1 MNKKNYISELVT
13 MNEYATWLSGKK
25 VMLVAPTGLG
35 KTRFVLSKFLPFCIS
50 QRRKVAILCNRRLLR
65 EQYLYDLAE
74 TYTRYYIMNEQ
85 VQLFTY
91 QTLAECIK
99 QGKKLEK
106 VLDDYDVIVC
116 DESHFFYADSDFNVY
131 GTFVLLQT
139 LIRICIHKCM
149 LFITATADEVIPLLD
164 RTLEQCGKTY
174 GISEEFC
181 SMKVIDYSYL
191 SDYSRFR
198 CFFVEDVQSLCR
210 RIGES
215 PMKSII
221 FIDDKTKAESLRRNL
236 MDMSEIKGKDIFI
249 LNAEVLDECSN
260 NEVIQQL
267 VVCHR
272 ILPKVLITTSVLDN
286 GVSVHDADVENVVI
300 ATDSMLSFIQML
312 GRIRSESSVQCNL
325 YLYPRD
331 EKYYARRIEQTKGKM
346 QKIAMLEQSIQLR
359 KSDLVMQLWDEV
371 DTFYRNMA
379 VLVEEAEIYYSCDV
393 MPVRILCGDFVLAVN
408 EFAKEKIGNMA
419 LAYRRFFKAAMHHQ
433 VEVAKAQI
441 AWIGKTPDELVVLQS
456 TYREERIQE
465 LKRRLLAIQN
475 VSNEE
480 LQEIKSKLAR
490 DFREDLIGDI
500 VTKNQSFSKGKFVEI
515 CECYD
520 LKLIENKDLNGKK
533 RYTVIEKED
542 I

>member
-1 MNKKNYISELVT
+1 MTI
-13 MNEYATWLSGKK
+13 NEYATWLSGKK

-35 KTRFVLSKFLPFCIS
+35 KTKFVLSKFLPFCVS

-74 TYTRYYIMNEQ
+74 MYTRYYIMNEQ

-106 VLDDYDVIVC
+106 VLEDFDVIVC
-116 DESHFFYADSDFNVY
+116 DEAHFFYADADFNVY
-131 GTFVLLQT
+131 GTFVLLQV
-139 LIRICIHKCM
+139 LIKICIHKCM

-164 RTLEQCGKTY
+164 CTLEQCGKTY

-215 PMKSII
+215 PKKTIV
-221 FIDDKTKAESLRRNL
+221 FIDDKTKAEELKRKLLDIS
-236 MDMSEIKGKDIFI
+236 DIKEKAIFT
-249 LNAEVLDECSN
+249 LNADVLDECSN
-260 NEVIQQL
+260 SKEVQQL
-267 VVCHR
+267 VVGHR

-286 GVSVHDADVENVVI
+286 GVSVHDTDVGNVVI
-300 ATDSMLSFIQML
+300 ATDSKLSFIQML

-346 QKIAMLEQSIQLR
+346 QKIATLEQSIQLR

-379 VLVEEAEIYYSCDV
+379 VLVEEAEIYYRCDT
-393 MPVRILCGDFVLAVN
+393 MPVRILCGDFALAVN
-408 EFAKEKIGNMA
+408 EFAKEKTGNMT

-441 AWIGKTPDELVVLQS
+441 AWIGKTPDDLIVLKS

-465 LKRRLLAIQN
+465 LKQRLLAIKN
-475 VSNEE
+475 VSKEE

-500 VTKNQSFSKGKFVEI
+500 VTKNLSFSKEKLIEI
-515 CECYD
+515 CKRYN
-520 LKLIENKDLNGKK
+520 LKLIEDKASDGKK
-533 RYTVIEKED
+533 IYTVVEKED

>member
-1 MNKKNYISELVT
+1 
-13 MNEYATWLSGKK
+13 
-25 VMLVAPTGLG
+25 
-35 KTRFVLSKFLPFCIS
+35 
-50 QRRKVAILCNRRLLR
+50 
-65 EQYLYDLAE
+65 
-74 TYTRYYIMNEQ
+74 
-85 VQLFTY
+85 
-91 QTLAECIK
+91 
-99 QGKKLEK
+99 
-106 VLDDYDVIVC
+106 
-116 DESHFFYADSDFNVY
+116 
-131 GTFVLLQT
+131 
-139 LIRICIHKCM
+139 
-149 LFITATADEVIPLLD
+149 
-164 RTLEQCGKTY
+164 
-174 GISEEFC
+174 
-181 SMKVIDYSYL
+181 
-191 SDYSRFR
+191 
-198 CFFVEDVQSLCR
+198 
-210 RIGES
+210 
-215 PMKSII
+215 
-221 FIDDKTKAESLRRNL
+221 

>member
-1 MNKKNYISELVT
+1 MNKKIYISNLVT

-35 KTRFVLSKFLPFCIS
+35 KTTFVLSEFLPFCVA

-74 TYTRYYIMNEQ
+74 MYTRYYIMNEQ

-91 QTLAECIK
+91 QTLAEYIMK
-99 QGKKLEK
+99 GQNLGK
-106 VLDDYDVIVC
+106 VLEDFDVIVC
-116 DESHFFYADSDFNVY
+116 DEAHYFYADADFNVY
-131 GTFVLLQT
+131 GTFILLQV
-139 LIRICIHKCM
+139 LIKICIHKSI
-149 LFITATADEVIPLLD
+149 LFITATADEVIPLLG

-215 PMKSII
+215 SKKTIV
-221 FIDDKTKAESLRRNL
+221 FIDDKTKAESLRQDL
-236 MDMSEIKGKDIFI
+236 MDMSGIKGKDIFV

-312 GRIRSESSVQCNL
+312 GRIRSESSVQCDL

-346 QKIAMLEQSIQLR
+346 QKIATLEQSIQLR
-359 KSDLVMQLWDEV
+359 KSDLVMQLWD
-371 DTFYRNMA
+371 DKDAFYRNMA
-379 VLVEEAEIYYSCDV
+379 VLVEEAEIYYRCDT

-408 EFAKEKIGNMA
+408 EFAKEKTGNMT
-419 LAYRRFFKAAMHHQ
+419 LAYRRFFKAAMHRK

-441 AWIGKTPDELVVLQS
+441 AWIGKTPEDLIVLKS
-456 TYREERIQE
+456 TYREERVQE
-465 LKRRLLAIQN
+465 LQQRLLAIKN
-475 VSNEE
+475 VSNDE
-480 LQEIKSKLAR
+480 LQVIKAEIAK

-500 VTKNQSFSKGKFVEI
+500 VTKNQSFSKE
-515 CECYD
+515 
-520 LKLIENKDLNGKK
+520 KLIEICKRYNMKLIEDKDLDGKK
-533 RYTVIEKED
+533 IYTVVDEED

>member
-1 MNKKNYISELVT
+1 MNQKIYISQLVT
-13 MNEYATWLSGKK
+13 INEYATWLSGKK

-35 KTRFVLSKFLPFCIS
+35 KTKFVLSKFLPFCVS

-74 TYTRYYIMNEQ
+74 MYTRYYIMNEQ

-91 QTLAECIK
+91 QTLAEYIMK
-99 QGKKLEK
+99 GQNLGK
-106 VLDDYDVIVC
+106 VLEEFDVIVC
-116 DESHFFYADSDFNVY
+116 DEAHFFYADADFNVY
-131 GTFVLLQT
+131 GTFVLLQV
-139 LIRICIHKCM
+139 LIKICIHKCV
-149 LFITATADEVIPLLD
+149 LFISATADEVIPLLD
-164 RTLEQCGKTY
+164 RTLELCGKTY

-215 PMKSII
+215 PKKTIV
-221 FIDDKTKAESLRRNL
+221 FIDDKTKAEELKRKLLDIS
-236 MDMSEIKGKDIFI
+236 DIKEKAIFT
-249 LNAEVLDECSN
+249 LNADVLDECSN
-260 NEVIQQL
+260 SKEVQQL
-267 VVCHR
+267 VVGHR

-286 GVSVHDADVENVVI
+286 GVSVHDTDVGNVVI
-300 ATDSMLSFIQML
+300 ATDSKLSFIQML
-312 GRIRSESSVQCNL
+312 GRIRSESSAECNL

-346 QKIAMLEQSIQLR
+346 QKIATLEQSIQLR

-379 VLVEEAEIYYSCDV
+379 VLVEEAEIYYRCDT
-393 MPVRILCGDFVLAVN
+393 MPVRILCGDFALAVN
-408 EFAKEKIGNMA
+408 EFAKEKTGNMT

-441 AWIGKTPDELVVLQS
+441 AWIGKTPDDLIVLKS

-465 LKRRLLAIQN
+465 LKQRLLAIKN
-475 VSNEE
+475 VSKEE

-500 VTKNQSFSKGKFVEI
+500 VTKNLSFSKEKLIEI
-515 CECYD
+515 CKRYN
-520 LKLIENKDLNGKK
+520 LKLIEDKASDGKK
-533 RYTVIEKED
+533 IYTVVEKED